1 MAKCPQTLAGI
12 TLDCTTSQG
21 GIKKVWIADWGTV
34 KATKSGD
41 KISAI
46 DDIAA
51 FKPYEF
57 RRGTSSMNSTLT
69 ADETTGVN
77 YVTTELSL
85 VFTKMETTKR
95 IEMAALSVGQ
105 LAVIVLD
112 SNGIYHYLGDED
124 YVSASAGGAET
135 GTAKGD
141 RNAYTLTL
149 KTESSTYPYEIEASV
164 VEGLA

>member
-1 MAKCPQTLAGI
+1 MANCPQTLAGI

-21 GIKKVWIADWGTV
+21 GIKKVWIADYNDVEPTLSEQGDTIDMID
-34 KATKSGD
+34 KSE
-41 KISAI
+41 S
-46 DDIAA
+46 
-51 FKPYEF
+51 FKGFEF
-57 RRGTSSMNSTLT
+57 RRGTASMTHTLT

-85 VFTKMETTKR
+85 VFTKMDTKKR
-95 IEMAALSVGQ
+95 IEMAALSIGQ

-112 SNGIYHYLGDED
+112 SNGVYWYLGYDD
-124 YVSASAGGAET
+124 YVSASAGGGET

-149 KTESSTYPYEIEASV
+149 KTESATYPYEYVGTA
-164 VEGLA
+164 LD

>member
-1 MAKCPQTLAGI
+1 MAKCPQSLAGI

-34 KATKSGD
+34 TATKSGD
-41 KISAI
+41 TITAINEIS
-46 DDIAA
+46 A

-57 RRGTSSMNSTLT
+57 RRGTSSMTSTLT

-85 VFTKMETTKR
+85 VFTKLDTAKR
-95 IEMAALSVGQ
+95 VEMSALSIGQ
-105 LAVIVLD
+105 LACIVLD
-112 SNGIYHYLGDED
+112 SNGVYWYLGDED

-141 RNAYTLTL
+141 RSAYTLTL
-149 KTESSTYPYEIEASV
+149 KTESSTYPLEIKADV
-164 VEGLA
+164 VEGLE

>member
-12 TLDCTTSQG
+12 TLDCSTSQG

-34 KATKSGD
+34 KATKSDD
-41 KISAI
+41 KITAI
-46 DDIAA
+46 DSITA

-85 VFTKMETTKR
+85 VFTKLETAKR
-95 IEMAALSVGQ
+95 IEMSALSVGQ

-112 SNGIYHYLGDED
+112 SNGKYWYLGDED

-141 RNAYTLTL
+141 RSAYTLTL
-149 KTESSTYPYEIEASV
+149 KTESSTYPFEIETSV
-164 VEGLA
+164 IESLE